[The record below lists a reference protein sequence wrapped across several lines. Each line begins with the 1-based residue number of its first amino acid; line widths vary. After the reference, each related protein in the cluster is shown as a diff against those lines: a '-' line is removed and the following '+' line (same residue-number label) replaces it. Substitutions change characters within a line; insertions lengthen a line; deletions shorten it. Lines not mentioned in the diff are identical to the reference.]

1 MTVIRIRTNVAKVMI
16 SNLATVDNKISL
28 KKKPQTPNE
37 KVKQKQCI

>member
-28 KKKPQTPNE
+28 KKNPKPQM
-37 KVKQKQCI
+37 KK